1 MKKHIID
8 LFKQDGSVTEIKAA
22 NTIRY
27 ILMHNLL
34 LEVDNT
40 VVTDVAIMHK
50 AAAESSAFYYY
61 YNLLE
66 PKCIESDV
74 DFSFL
79 LIELLNQG
87 ISTDDLIDFE
97 D

>member
-8 LFKQDGSVTEIKAA
+8 LFKQDGSVIEIKAA
-22 NTIRY
+22 NNIRY

-50 AAAESSAFYYY
+50 AAAESSVFYYY
-61 YNLLE
+61 DLLV

>member
-22 NTIRY
+22 NNIRY

-34 LEVDNT
+34 LEVDNSD
-40 VVTDVAIMHK
+40 VTDVAIMHK

-61 YNLLE
+61 NLLV
-66 PKCIESDV
+66 PKCIESEV
-74 DFSFL
+74 DFSLL
-79 LIELLNQG
+79 LIELLNQR

>member
-22 NTIRY
+22 NNIRY

-50 AAAESSAFYYY
+50 AAAESSTFYYY
-61 YNLLE
+61 DLLV

-79 LIELLNQG
+79 LIELLDQG

>member
-8 LFKQDGSVTEIKAA
+8 LFKQDRSVTEIKAA
-22 NTIRY
+22 NNIRY

-34 LEVDNT
+34 LEVDNSD
-40 VVTDVAIMHK
+40 VTDVAIMHK

-61 YNLLE
+61 NLLV
-66 PKCIESDV
+66 PKCIESEV
-74 DFSFL
+74 DFSLL
-79 LIELLNQG
+79 LIELLNQR